1 MMATC
6 VQLGFRSHIQGA
18 KTALKFFEAGFFIFA
33 TLFRPRFAKAS
44 EGKEKVQALHS
55 LFEGRGRVDFFV
67 HGWSAR
73 VAEKVDVDSFAA
85 GAA

>member
-1 MMATC
+1 METC
-6 VQLGFRSHIQGA
+6 VQLGFRDYIQGA
-18 KTALKFFEAGFFIFA
+18 KTALKSFEAGFFI
-33 TLFRPRFAKAS
+33 LP
-44 EGKEKVQALHS
+44 EKVQALHS